1 LRLFAELPLR
11 IKNACEKI
19 HNALDPPFHNVKFV
33 AVIMKT
39 SSFFPLVAALVFL
52 PVAHA
57 ADITGVIM
65 LKGTPPAEK
74 EITPLMDN
82 TDCAAMY
89 KAPPTTHFYVVGS
102 KGEFADVVVSL
113 KGVTGKSTGA
123 NAPAAVMDQKGCVY
137 TPSILAVQTGQK
149 IIVKNSDTCIHNV
162 HTKPTVDGNQEFNDV
177 QMPGGAD
184 LTYTFPKPEMF
195 LKFQCDVHPWMF
207 AWVSV
212 IDSPYFAVSD
222 KDGKFTIKN
231 VPPGKYT
238 VEANHRKL
246 GTQTQD
252 VEIKDADAT
261 VNFTF
266 EVK

>member
-1 LRLFAELPLR
+1 M
-11 IKNACEKI
+11 KI
-19 HNALDPPFHNVKFV
+19 P
-33 AVIMKT
+33 
-39 SSFFPLVAALVFL
+39 SFFLLIAALAFL
-52 PVAHA
+52 PVARA
-57 ADITGVIM
+57 ADIIGVIT

-74 EITPLMDN
+74 EITPMMDN
-82 TDCAAMY
+82 PDCAAMY
-89 KAPPTTHFYVVGS
+89 DPAKMPTTHFYVVGP

-113 KGVTGKSTGA
+113 KGVTGQSTGA
-123 NAPAAVMDQKGCVY
+123 SAPAAVLDQKGCLY
-137 TPSILAVQTGQK
+137 SPTILAVQTGQK
-149 IIVKNSDTCIHNV
+149 ITVKNSDTCIHNV
-162 HTKPTVDGNQEFNDV
+162 HSKPTVDGNKEFNDV

-212 IDSPYFAVSD
+212 FDSPYFCVSD
-222 KDGKFTIKN
+222 KDGKFVIKN

-246 GTQTQD
+246 GAQTQD
-252 VEIKDADAT
+252 VEVKDADVT